1 MSTRR
6 CCPPESDA
14 TSSWA
19 RSARPTS
26 AIASRTMAR
35 SSRVAGFHH
44 GRCGSRPTSTISVT
58 VARTEADSEWRW
70 GT

>member
-6 CCPPESDA
+6 CWPPESEA

-19 RSARPTS
+19 RSASPTS
-26 AIASRTMAR
+26 AIASRTTAR
-35 SSRVAGFHH
+35 SWRDAGRHH
-44 GRCGSRPTSTISVT
+44 GRCGRRPTSTISVT
-58 VARTEADSEWRW
+58 VARTEADSECRW